1 MNTLSSKEVQRTV
14 NRPAAWSLIEMI
26 GVMAIIAVLSLAIA
40 PALMK
45 QITQANK
52 EAETKMLERLAD
64 GLQRSILRE
73 HRIPGSTDFAQ
84 AIAREL
90 GLDQAS
96 VLYNRAGQQRVCLI
110 HPGMR
115 IGPNGNSSLPF
126 TQDWQGSVAPTNAR
140 VMLISSLSV
149 PLPTG
154 IQSGP
159 APSADAFENIWDTAE
174 DNVPSGWTGWGGS
187 GALLIIR
194 RINLGLLFVQVAL
207 NNNSPDRGRFAIDSD
222 TVTRQAPLTT
232 SYLINTKLRL
242 YRAGQDTPQTIEIV
256 SEPVSYLYY
265 NGVWQGSFSTNRD
278 PRSLSGAD
286 LQAAYDLFMAS
297 PENPDGKATKTE
309 VVSAMTDFMMLYT
322 NWAAQNF
329 PGSLQRDVKQAAM
342 RLDDVL
348 QGYLF
353 KAAK

>member
-1 MNTLSSKEVQRTV
+1 MNTLNSKDVQRTASG
-14 NRPAAWSLIEMI
+14 PAAWSLIEMI
-26 GVMAIIAVLSLAIA
+26 GVIAIIAVLSLAIA

-73 HRIPGSTDFAQ
+73 HYIPGSSDFAQ

-96 VLYNRAGQQRVCLI
+96 VLYNRAGQQRVYLI

-126 TQDWQGSVAPTNAR
+126 RQGWQGSVEPVNAR

-149 PLPTG
+149 PLPAG

-159 APSADAFENIWDTAE
+159 AASVDAFENIWNTAE
-174 DNVPSGWTGWGGS
+174 GNVPSGWTGWGGD

-207 NNNSPDRGRFAIDSD
+207 SNNSPDTGRFAIDSD
-222 TVTRQAPLTT
+222 TVAHQAPLRTW
-232 SYLINTKLRL
+232 YLMNTKLTL
-242 YRAGQDTPQTIEIV
+242 YGSNASPQEIV
-256 SEPVSYLYY
+256 RDPVSYVYD
-265 NGVWQGSFSTNRD
+265 NGVWRGKPFTTRD
-278 PRSLSGAD
+278 PRRLSGAD

-297 PENPDGKATKTE
+297 PENPNGKATKIE
-309 VVSAMTDFMMLYT
+309 VVSAMTNFMILYT
-322 NWAAQNF
+322 NWAAHNF
-329 PGSLQRDVKQAAM
+329 PKNLESDVKQAAM
-342 RLDDVL
+342 RLDNVL
-348 QGYLF
+348 ENYLF

>member
-1 MNTLSSKEVQRTV
+1 MDTLSSKEVQRTV
-14 NRPAAWSLIEMI
+14 NRPAAWSLIEMV
-26 GVMAIIAVLSLAIA
+26 GVIAIIAVLSLAIA

-96 VLYNRAGQQRVCLI
+96 VLYNRAGQQRVYLI

-207 NNNSPDRGRFAIDSD
+207 NNNSADTGRFAIDND
-222 TVTRQAPLTT
+222 TVTRQAPWMN
-232 SYLINTKLRL
+232 SYLINTKLQL
-242 YRAGQDTPQTIEIV
+242 CGSDGSLQTTEIV
-256 SEPVSYLYY
+256 NDPVSYVYD
-265 NGVWQGSFSTNRD
+265 NGVWRGKPFTNRD
-278 PRSLSGAD
+278 PRRLSGAD

-297 PENPDGKATKTE
+297 PENPNGKATKTE
-309 VVSAMTDFMMLYT
+309 VVSAMTNFMTLYT

-329 PGSLQRDVKQAAM
+329 PKSLQSDVKKAAM
-342 RLDDVL
+342 RLDNVL
-348 QGYLF
+348 EDYLF